1 MGCNIPFE
9 GTRRK
14 WYRLLVPYLKASRRD
29 RNLTGLKGQ
38 GLSEK
43 LKVPLPFLMY
53 RAQVRY
59 EEDLRGLQAA
69 MAQPIVQ
76 STAQPLAMPSPRRQ
90 EDKTSNLTPPNASP
104 AGIRTST
111 APTPRQATPIAVK
124 NRFTSN
130 LRSQP
135 TLHSSHRSN
144 GGTISASTVTL
155 TQRPAA
161 AMPVHSPTHL
171 RPMSPPESRPS
182 SETEDE
188 EEQQD
193 EQDDPEAI
201 RKRLKDLERMM
212 TSNVLG
218 FARPK
223 LTLKAPGPSSSVI
236 RASPR
241 NDMPSGGETTSAQ
254 SSIPSIPSP
263 PESQLQPPQHT
274 PQVDTQTRKR
284 PQQSQSPP
292 QSPPRPA
299 IRNKMV
305 GKPPLPKGSS
315 HGSSASS
322 FSDISGTR
330 SPYKYDP

>member
-1 MGCNIPFE
+1 M
-9 GTRRK
+9 
-14 WYRLLVPYLKASRRD
+14 
-29 RNLTGLKGQ
+29 
-38 GLSEK
+38 
-43 LKVPLPFLMY
+43 PLPFLMY

-69 MAQPIVQ
+69 MAQPTIQ
-76 STAQPLAMPSPRRQ
+76 PGAQPLAIPSPRRQ
-90 EDKTSNLTPPNASP
+90 EDKTSSITPPSVSS
-104 AGIRTST
+104 AGIRAST
-111 APTPRQATPIAVK
+111 ASTPRQATPIGVK
-124 NRFTSN
+124 NRFNSN
-130 LRSQP
+130 LRSP
-135 TLHSSHRSN
+135 SALHSSHRSTN
-144 GGTISASTVTL
+144 GTPSASLVTL
-155 TQRPAA
+155 THRPAA

-171 RPMSPPESRPS
+171 RPMSPPESRSS

-188 EEQQD
+188 KEQQD

-223 LTLKAPGPSSSVI
+223 PTLKAPDPSSSVI

-241 NDMPSGGETTSAQ
+241 NDTTSGGETTSAQ

-274 PQVDTQTRKR
+274 PQHIPQGSTQTGKG
-284 PQQSQSPP
+284 PQQSRSSPQSPP
-292 QSPPRPA
+292 QQVV
-299 IRNKMV
+299 RNKMV

-322 FSDISGTR
+322 FSDISGLLVIHNGG
-330 SPYKYDP
+330 P

>member
-1 MGCNIPFE
+1 MGCNIQIE
-9 GTRRK
+9 RARRK
-14 WYRLLVPYLKASRRD
+14 WYRLLVPYFKASRRH
-29 RNLTGLKGQ
+29 RNLIRLEGQ

-43 LKVPLPFLMY
+43 LNVPLPFLMY

-76 STAQPLAMPSPRRQ
+76 STAQPLAIPSPRRQ
-90 EDKTSNLTPPNASP
+90 EDKNSNIKPPIASF

-111 APTPRQATPIAVK
+111 VSTPRQATPIGVK

-135 TLHSSHRSN
+135 ALHSSHRSTN
-144 GGTISASTVTL
+144 GTISTSTVTL
-155 TQRPAA
+155 THRPAA
-161 AMPVHSPTHL
+161 AHSPTHL
-171 RPMSPPESRPS
+171 RLMSPPESRPS

-188 EEQQD
+188 EAQED
-193 EQDDPEAI
+193 EQGDPEAI

-223 LTLKAPGPSSSVI
+223 PTLKAPGPSSSVI
-236 RASPR
+236 RASSR
-241 NDMPSGGETTSAQ
+241 NDVTSGGETTSAQ

-263 PESQLQPPQHT
+263 PESQLQPPQPT
-274 PQVDTQTRKR
+274 RQVDTQTIER
-284 PQQSQSPP
+284 PQQSQSPSR
-292 QSPPRPA
+292 QVV
-299 IRNKMV
+299 RNKTV

-322 FSDISGTR
+322 FSDISGT
-330 SPYKYDP
+330 